1 MWTVVILTLCV
12 IMLIVGRYNLLDQL
26 IKIIIIVLTIST
38 LVSVTMA
45 LFKTDIPLSY
55 VQIFPK
61 EAIDIGFLIAF
72 MGWMPAPLDISVWH
86 SLWAVEKNNND
97 NKYNLKTGLF
107 DFNIGYFATIF
118 LGLCFVFLG
127 YLVMFNQNET
137 FNETHLENSKLKRH
151 GVGKLLDTLA
161 SLKDRKFISMNEN
174 GSFTITELAKE
185 ILWSSKIPIWAKILR
200 LLQIKSCDLQQII
213 ETINSSEDEIF
224 NELEQLRKNQFVL
237 MSPQRQDE
245 KLIKVYEIL
254 PEGIE
259 VIDKTETQ
267 GFENINFGKN
277 KSDGEIIGTIEEIL
291 DHVKKLNCSDD
302 EKNNITRKLEL
313 LKNKLE
319 I

>member
-1 MWTVVILTLCV
+1 MRKLGTIDLEIL
-12 IMLIVGRYNLLDQL
+12 QL
-26 IKIIIIVLTIST
+26 
-38 LVSVTMA
+38 
-45 LFKTDIPLSY
+45 
-55 VQIFPK
+55 
-61 EAIDIGFLIAF
+61 
-72 MGWMPAPLDISVWH
+72 
-86 SLWAVEKNNND
+86 AV
-97 NKYNLKTGLF
+97 
-107 DFNIGYFATIF
+107 
-118 LGLCFVFLG
+118 
-127 YLVMFNQNET
+127 NQNGT

-151 GVGKLLDTLA
+151 GVGKILDTLA
-161 SLKDRKFISMNEN
+161 SLKDRKFISMNDN

-213 ETINSSEDEIF
+213 ETINSSEEKIF
-224 NELEQLRKNQFVL
+224 NELEQLRKNQLVL

-277 KSDGEIIGTIEEIL
+277 EPEGEIIETIDEIINEIQ
-291 DHVKKLNCSDD
+291 KLSCSDN
-302 EKNNITRKLEL
+302 EKNNITKKLEL

>member
-1 MWTVVILTLCV
+1 MRKLGTIDLEIL
-12 IMLIVGRYNLLDQL
+12 QL
-26 IKIIIIVLTIST
+26 
-38 LVSVTMA
+38 
-45 LFKTDIPLSY
+45 
-55 VQIFPK
+55 
-61 EAIDIGFLIAF
+61 
-72 MGWMPAPLDISVWH
+72 
-86 SLWAVEKNNND
+86 AV
-97 NKYNLKTGLF
+97 
-107 DFNIGYFATIF
+107 
-118 LGLCFVFLG
+118 
-127 YLVMFNQNET
+127 NQNGT

-151 GVGKLLDTLA
+151 GVGKILDTLA
-161 SLKDRKFISMNEN
+161 SLKDRKFISMNDN

-213 ETINSSEDEIF
+213 ETINSSEEKIF

-267 GFENINFGKN
+267 GFDNINFGKN
-277 KSDGEIIGTIEEIL
+277 EPEGEIIGTIDEIINEIQ
-291 DHVKKLNCSDD
+291 KLSCSDN
-302 EKNNITRKLEL
+302 EKNNITKKLEL

>member
-1 MWTVVILTLCV
+1 MRKLGTIDLEIL
-12 IMLIVGRYNLLDQL
+12 QL
-26 IKIIIIVLTIST
+26 
-38 LVSVTMA
+38 
-45 LFKTDIPLSY
+45 
-55 VQIFPK
+55 
-61 EAIDIGFLIAF
+61 
-72 MGWMPAPLDISVWH
+72 
-86 SLWAVEKNNND
+86 AV
-97 NKYNLKTGLF
+97 
-107 DFNIGYFATIF
+107 
-118 LGLCFVFLG
+118 
-127 YLVMFNQNET
+127 NQNGT

-151 GVGKLLDTLA
+151 GVGKILDTLA
-161 SLKDRKFISMNEN
+161 SLKDRKFISMNDN

-200 LLQIKSCDLQQII
+200 LLQIKSCDLQQIM
-213 ETINSSEDEIF
+213 ETINSSEEKIF
-224 NELEQLRKNQFVL
+224 NELEQLRKNQLVL

-277 KSDGEIIGTIEEIL
+277 EPEGEIIGTIDEIINEIQ
-291 DHVKKLNCSDD
+291 KLSCSDN
-302 EKNNITRKLEL
+302 EKNNITKKLEL

>member
-1 MWTVVILTLCV
+1 MRKLGTIDLEIL
-12 IMLIVGRYNLLDQL
+12 QL
-26 IKIIIIVLTIST
+26 
-38 LVSVTMA
+38 
-45 LFKTDIPLSY
+45 
-55 VQIFPK
+55 
-61 EAIDIGFLIAF
+61 AI
-72 MGWMPAPLDISVWH
+72 
-86 SLWAVEKNNND
+86 
-97 NKYNLKTGLF
+97 
-107 DFNIGYFATIF
+107 
-118 LGLCFVFLG
+118 
-127 YLVMFNQNET
+127 NQNET

-291 DHVKKLNCSDD
+291 DQVKKLNCSDD

>member
-1 MWTVVILTLCV
+1 MRKLGTIDLEIL
-12 IMLIVGRYNLLDQL
+12 QL
-26 IKIIIIVLTIST
+26 
-38 LVSVTMA
+38 
-45 LFKTDIPLSY
+45 
-55 VQIFPK
+55 
-61 EAIDIGFLIAF
+61 
-72 MGWMPAPLDISVWH
+72 
-86 SLWAVEKNNND
+86 AV
-97 NKYNLKTGLF
+97 
-107 DFNIGYFATIF
+107 
-118 LGLCFVFLG
+118 
-127 YLVMFNQNET
+127 NQNGT

-151 GVGKLLDTLA
+151 GVGKILDTLA
-161 SLKDRKFISMNEN
+161 SLKDRKFISMNDN

-213 ETINSSEDEIF
+213 ETINSSEEKIF
-224 NELEQLRKNQFVL
+224 NELEQLRKNQLVL

-277 KSDGEIIGTIEEIL
+277 EPEGEIIGTIDEIINEIQ
-291 DHVKKLNCSDD
+291 KLSCSDI
-302 EKNNITRKLEL
+302 EKNNITKKLEL

>member
-1 MWTVVILTLCV
+1 MRKLGTIDLEIL
-12 IMLIVGRYNLLDQL
+12 QL
-26 IKIIIIVLTIST
+26 
-38 LVSVTMA
+38 
-45 LFKTDIPLSY
+45 
-55 VQIFPK
+55 
-61 EAIDIGFLIAF
+61 
-72 MGWMPAPLDISVWH
+72 
-86 SLWAVEKNNND
+86 AV
-97 NKYNLKTGLF
+97 
-107 DFNIGYFATIF
+107 
-118 LGLCFVFLG
+118 
-127 YLVMFNQNET
+127 NQNGT

-151 GVGKLLDTLA
+151 GVGKILDTLA
-161 SLKDRKFISMNEN
+161 SLKDRKFISMNDN

-213 ETINSSEDEIF
+213 KTINSSEEKIF

-277 KSDGEIIGTIEEIL
+277 EPEGEIIGTIDEIINEIQ
-291 DHVKKLNCSDD
+291 KLSCSNN
-302 EKNNITRKLEL
+302 EKNNITKKLEL